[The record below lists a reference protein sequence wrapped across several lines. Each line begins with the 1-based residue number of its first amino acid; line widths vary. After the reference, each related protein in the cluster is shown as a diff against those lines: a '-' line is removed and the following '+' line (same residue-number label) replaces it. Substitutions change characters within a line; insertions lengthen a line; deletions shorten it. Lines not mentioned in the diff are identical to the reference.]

1 MLNPDFRAMLSAL
14 SDEQAESLIVG
25 AYAVAVH
32 GVARATAALDIWV
45 RRSEENAAR
54 VWRALAR
61 FGAPMSAVRQEDLR
75 APEVVVQVGV
85 APRRIDLITSI
96 DGVEFE
102 DAWEHRTEVEV
113 EGLRVPVIGR
123 RHLIVNK
130 KAVGRPQDLADV
142 TRLEAEAPESSG

>member
-1 MLNPDFRAMLSAL
+1 MLNPDFRGMLSAL
-14 SDEQAESLIVG
+14 SDEQAEFLIVG

-32 GVARATAALDIWV
+32 GVPRATADLDIWV

-54 VWRALAR
+54 VWLAR
-61 FGAPMSAVRQEDLR
+61 FGAPMSAVRQEDLH

-85 APRRIDLITSI
+85 TPRRIDLLTSI

-102 DAWEHRTEVEV
+102 DAWEQRTEVEI
-113 EGLRVPVIGR
+113 EGLRVPIIGR

-142 TRLEAEAPESSG
+142 SRLEAEAPESSG